1 METADVAKEILNGK
15 LRFLCSVA
23 CLVGTLQ
30 QDKNGD
36 ANGQEK
42 RNFKIPKLK
51 TVRDSLLITHSE
63 NLIDGEIFLLLFDV
77 NRSTTSTDILEPR

>member
-1 METADVAKEILNGK
+1 M
-15 LRFLCSVA
+15 CSVG

-51 TVRDSLLITHSE
+51 TVRDSLLITHPE
-63 NLIDGEIFLLLFDV
+63 NLIDDEELLLLFNV
-77 NRSTTSTDILEPR
+77 NRSPNLD